1 MQRLFTVT
9 MVFFFLTAGVARG
22 VKVGGVHLPETL
34 SAGNT
39 QLMLNGAGVRKKFF
53 IKVYA
58 AGLYLTQ
65 KSKDAGT
72 VIETDAPMAMRMHFI
87 YDGVTPKQLM
97 ETFNEGFSAVTGG
110 DLAPMQEKIDAFN
123 AFFTKEA
130 KKDDRYDFI
139 YLPESGVTLFINE
152 ARVGSVPGLDF
163 KKLLFS
169 VWLGKKPA
177 DDGLKKNLLG
187 K

>member
-1 MQRLFTVT
+1 MQRLFTVA
-9 MVFFFLTAGVARG
+9 MVFFFITAGAARSAE
-22 VKVGGVHLPETL
+22 VGGVHLPETL
-34 SAGNT
+34 SAGKT

-65 KSKDAGT
+65 KSKDAAT
-72 VIETDAPMAMRMHFI
+72 VIETDAPMAMRMHFV
-87 YDGVTPKQLM
+87 YDGVTPKQLV
-97 ETFNEGFSAVTGG
+97 ETFNDGFIATTGG
-110 DLAPMQEKIDAFN
+110 DPAPVQEKINTFN
-123 AFFTKEA
+123 AFFTNEA
-130 KKDDRYDFI
+130 KQDDRYDFI

-152 ARVGSVPGLDF
+152 ARVGKVPGLDF

-169 VWLGKKPA
+169 VWLGEKPA
-177 DDGLKKNLLG
+177 DDGLKKKLLG